1 MVFERGRG
9 GEVDH
14 KQLGSWKKELGVK
27 ERQGEPKRK
36 MMIKRKRDLVPRMG
50 VSDPRRF

>member
-1 MVFERGRG
+1 M
-9 GEVDH
+9 DH